1 MRNTS
6 ADDIILRTH
15 AISML
20 FPGTIALDSVD
31 YQVWRGKVNV
41 IIGENGA
48 GKSTLMK
55 ILAGV
60 QQPSSGE
67 MSLNG
72 NPVRFASTR
81 DAAAHGIGMVHQELN
96 LFENLTVAENIF
108 LGWEIQK
115 GMAPINEAEQ
125 EKRTA
130 ELLTRLD
137 QPISPRDLVG
147 NLKVGQ
153 QQLVEIAKALAE
165 DADIL
170 ILDEP
175 TSALSKTE
183 VEILFRV
190 IRELTRQGVSII
202 YISHRLE
209 ELMAIGDVITIL
221 RDGKFQAEAKVSDID
236 VPWIVREMLGSDPV
250 SNFLEPGRT
259 FGAPVLEAE
268 HITCVNTAGSAVV
281 NDVTFNVHAG
291 EIVGIYGLM
300 GAGRTELFECLL
312 GTERNYL
319 GKLWLDSK
327 PVPQRL
333 TTADRIRMGMSLVPE
348 DRKRTGI
355 FPISS
360 VATNLTIASLW
371 RRLQRGFA
379 IARKDEEA
387 VVASTIGNLSIKV
400 SSPEVEIQALS
411 GGNQQKVVI
420 GRSLLTN
427 PKILFLDEPT
437 RGIDVG
443 AKADVFRMMVQL
455 SQQGIA
461 VVFSTSDLKEIMAV
475 SDRILVMSGGKLT
488 ADIARDRAEESALVT
503 ASAQGF

>member
-108 LGWEIQK
+108 LGREIQK
-115 GMAPINEAEQ
+115 GVAPINEAEQ

-137 QPISPRDLVG
+137 QPISPRDQVG

>member
-1 MRNTS
+1 MNDVP
-6 ADDIILRTH
+6 ADEVILETL

-20 FPGTIALDSVD
+20 FPGTVALDAVD
-31 YQVWRGKVNV
+31 YRVWRGKVNV

-67 MSLNG
+67 MRLNG
-72 NPVRFASTR
+72 QPVRFSSTR

-96 LFENLTVAENIF
+96 LFENLNVAENIF
-108 LGWEIQK
+108 LGRELQK
-115 GMAPINEAEQ
+115 GVTPINEAEQ
-125 EKRTA
+125 EKRAA
-130 ELLTRLD
+130 ELLQRLD
-137 QPISPRDLVG
+137 QPISPRELVG

-153 QQLVEIAKALAE
+153 QQLIEIAKALAE

-190 IRELTRQGVSII
+190 IRELIRQGVSII

-221 RDGKFQAEAKVSDID
+221 RDGKFQAEAKVCDID

-268 HITCVNTAGSAVV
+268 HITCVNAAENAVV
-281 NDVTFNVHAG
+281 NDVSFRVHAG

-333 TTADRIRMGMSLVPE
+333 TTAERIRMGMSLVPE

-379 IARKDEEA
+379 ISRRDEEA
-387 VVASTIGNLSIKV
+387 VVVSTIGDLSIKV

-443 AKADVFRMMVQL
+443 AKADVFRMMAQL

-488 ADIARDRAEESALVT
+488 ADIVRDRAEESALVT